1 MKLAQIN
8 RILVGVEALEGA
20 SHDAFYKAKELAEEN
35 NATLIIAFV
44 MDKNGY
50 ASLERMDPH
59 GFGRLKNQAESRLK
73 AYKEMAEENGVKDVG
88 TVLEVGIPK
97 KEMENLCEK
106 YNVDMIVIG
115 ESGASKMDRV
125 LLGNTAKAI
134 QKKAKCEVK
143 IVSRENTPSERV

>member
-1 MKLAQIN
+1 MAQIN

-20 SHDAFYKAKELAEEN
+20 SHDAFYKARDLAKEN

-50 ASLERMDPH
+50 ASLERMDPQ
-59 GFGRLKNQAESRLK
+59 GFGRLKRQAESRLK
-73 AYKEMAEENGVKDVG
+73 AYKEMAEENGVKDVE

-106 YNVDMIVIG
+106 YNIDMIVIG
-115 ESGASKMDRV
+115 ETGSSKVDR
-125 LLGNTAKAI
+125 LFLGNTAKAI
-134 QKKAKCEVK
+134 RKKAKCDVEV
-143 IVSRENTPSERV
+143 VSTKEAVKE

>member
-73 AYKEMAEENGVKDVG
+73 AYKEMAEENGVKDVE

-106 YNVDMIVIG
+106 YNVDMIVVG
-115 ESGASKMDRV
+115 ETGSSKVDR
-125 LLGNTAKAI
+125 LFLGNTAKAI
-134 QKKAKCEVK
+134 QKKAKCDVK
-143 IVSRENTPSERV
+143 VISTKEAVKE

>member
-1 MKLAQIN
+1 MAQIN
-8 RILVGVEALEGA
+8 RILVGVEALEGS
-20 SHDAFYKAKELAEEN
+20 SHDAFDKAKELAKEN

-59 GFGRLKNQAESRLK
+59 GFRRLKKQAETRLK
-73 AYKEMAEENGVKDVG
+73 GYKEMAEESGLKDVE

-106 YNVDMIVIG
+106 YNVDMIVVG
-115 ESGASKMDRV
+115 ETGTSKVDRIF
-125 LLGNTAKAI
+125 LGNTAKAI
-134 QKKAKCEVK
+134 QKKAKCDVK
-143 IVSRENTPSERV
+143 VISTKEAVRE